1 MNGRCVLTDEIG
13 NPFGIL
19 VGIGDGEGA
28 TGVEIFLTVDKEE
41 RCHGLLAVLFEERQR
56 LAGERLI
63 DGRRGTQIHTPEHLA
78 CYRGIHAQY
87 CSSCFDVIRYP
98 TF

>member
-56 LAGERLI
+56 LAGERLRLME
-63 DGRRGTQIHTPEHLA
+63 DEEPNPHSGTFGVLQ
-78 CYRGIHAQY
+78 RN
-87 CSSCFDVIRYP
+87 SSTILQQLL
-98 TF
+98 

>member
-41 RCHGLLAVLFEERQR
+41 RCHGLLAVLFEERRDWQ
-56 LAGERLI
+56 A
-63 DGRRGTQIHTPEHLA
+63 RG
-78 CYRGIHAQY
+78 
-87 CSSCFDVIRYP
+87 
-98 TF
+98 